1 MPPTCDLAPPT
12 FLSHLMERPY
22 LSPWVLSPQFS
33 SELWGDRRLGI
44 SSTLQRGFPGDQIS
58 SPYCPSHPQGLRG
71 RLSVGFY
78 IPSSLGGEALPCRS
92 LAVASTSLL
101 AGPAAIWLCN
111 WPSLPSLPLGHKVPW
126 EDNNVGRLTCLH
138 LSEGQLALR
147 ETLHVSNGTDTLVH
161 L

>member
-1 MPPTCDLAPPT
+1 
-12 FLSHLMERPY
+12 MERPY

-33 SELWGDRRLGI
+33 SELWGDGWLAI

-58 SPYCPSHPQGLRG
+58 SPYCPIHRQGLRG

-78 IPSSLGGEALPCRS
+78 IPSSLGGKALPCRR

-101 AGPAAIWLCN
+101 AGPAAIWLLQLAIIAFS
-111 WPSLPSLPLGHKVPW
+111 PFGTQD
-126 EDNNVGRLTCLH
+126 DNNVGRLTCWH

-147 ETLHVSNGTDTLVH
+147 ETISSL
-161 L
+161 